1 MTIGTNLDYYYGS
14 ESNQFSFFRIPR
26 QLMTG
31 KRFRRLSTEAKLL
44 YGLLLDRMGL
54 SAKNGWHD
62 ETGRIYIYY
71 TLKEI
76 QEVFNC
82 GHDKA
87 TKLLVELDGGKTGF
101 GLIERV
107 KQGLGRPAK
116 IYVKRFV
123 EHREPPKASEPQ
135 NVPNLPDTRRQN
147 CEKAAAQTAENRK
160 SRLRETSSQE
170 CGKTAASYTEINQ
183 TDFSYINL
191 SINQSSHSQ
200 DQGWIDRCD
209 CLKEDKTQIEH
220 CQERDLDNTI
230 GVTERLFDTS
240 GKFRPLTKSEST
252 DIFVSQPQEY
262 QCQQNVPITS
272 RPARTK
278 FCQFFLSFQNF
289 LEKISGVQAKI
300 QPNTESRQRNIISE
314 KG

>member
-1 MTIGTNLDYYYGS
+1 MTIATNLDYYYGS

-31 KRFRRLSTEAKLL
+31 KRFKRLSTDAKLL

-62 ETGRIYIYY
+62 EAGRIYIYY

-76 QEVFNC
+76 QTVFNC

-87 TKLLVELDGGKTGF
+87 TKLLVELEGGKTGF

-135 NVPNLPDTRRQN
+135 DTPDLPDTRRQD

-160 SRLRETSSQE
+160 SRLRETSSQKCE
-170 CGKTAASYTEINQ
+170 KTAASYTEINQ
-183 TDFSYINL
+183 TDFNYINL
-191 SINQSSHSQ
+191 SINQSLHFQ
-200 DQGWIDRCD
+200 DHGWIDRFD
-209 CLKEDKTQIEH
+209 CHKEDKTQIEH
-220 CQERDLDNTI
+220 CQERDPEDI
-230 GVTERLFDTS
+230 VGVTEELADTS
-240 GKFRPLTKSEST
+240 GKFRPLIRRDST
-252 DIFVSQPQEY
+252 GILIGQPQEY
-262 QCQQNVPITS
+262 PCQEDTPIAS
-272 RPARTK
+272 KPARTG
-278 FCQFFLSFQNF
+278 FRPFLLPFQNF
-289 LEKISGVQAKI
+289 LGIVSGF
-300 QPNTESRQRNIISE
+300 QPKTQPSTEGPTTQ
-314 KG
+314 

>member
-1 MTIGTNLDYYYGS
+1 MTIATNFDYYYGS

-31 KRFRRLSTEAKLL
+31 KRFRRLSTDAKLL

-62 ETGRIYIYY
+62 EAGRIYIYY

-76 QEVFNC
+76 QAVFNC

-87 TKLLVELDGGKTGF
+87 TKLLMELDGGRNGF

-123 EHREPPKASEPQ
+123 EHKEPPKASEPQ
-135 NVPNLPDTRRQN
+135 DISDFSDTRRQD
-147 CEKAAAQTAENRK
+147 CEKAAAQTAENRE

-170 CGKTAASYTEINQ
+170 CGKPAASYTEINQ

-200 DQGWIDRCD
+200 DQGWINRCD
-209 CLKEDKTQIEH
+209 CPKEEETQIEH
-220 CQERDLDNTI
+220 CQIRDPKDTLGITKGVANTSE
-230 GVTERLFDTS
+230 GL
-240 GKFRPLTKSEST
+240 RPLTKSDS
-252 DIFVSQPQEY
+252 IGILASQPQEY
-262 QCQQNVPITS
+262 PCQQDVLIAS
-272 RPARTK
+272 KPAKRK
-278 FCQFFLSFQNF
+278 PRRFFLPFQNF
-289 LEKISGVQAKI
+289 LETVSIVQPRI
-300 QPNTESRQRNIISE
+300 RSSTENLSTQ
-314 KG
+314 

>member
-1 MTIGTNLDYYYGS
+1 MTIATNLDYYYGG
-14 ESNQFSFFRIPR
+14 ENNQFSFFRIPR

-76 QEVFNC
+76 QAVFNC

-87 TKLLVELDGGKTGF
+87 TKLLVELDSGRNGF

-123 EHREPPKASEPQ
+123 EHKEPPKASEPQ
-135 NVPNLPDTRRQN
+135 DTPNLPDTRSQD
-147 CEKAAAQTAENRK
+147 CGKAAAQTAKNRK

-200 DQGWIDRCD
+200 EQGWIDRYD
-209 CLKEDKTQIEH
+209 CPKENKTQIEH
-220 CQERDLDNTI
+220 CQERVPDDTV
-230 GVTERLFDTS
+230 GVTEGPSDTS
-240 GKFRPLTKSEST
+240 GRFRPLTKSDRT
-252 DIFVSQPQEY
+252 SQPQEY
-262 QCQQNVPITS
+262 LCQEDAVIVSKSAKRKP
-272 RPARTK
+272 RR
-278 FCQFFLSFQNF
+278 FLLPFQNF
-289 LEKISGVQAKI
+289 LGIVSGF
-300 QPNTESRQRNIISE
+300 QPKTQPSTEGPTTE
-314 KG
+314 

>member
-1 MTIGTNLDYYYGS
+1 MTIATNLDYYYSG
-14 ESNQFSFFRIPR
+14 ESNHFSFFRIPR

-31 KRFRRLSTEAKLL
+31 RRFKQLSTDAKLL

-62 ETGRIYIYY
+62 EAGRIYIYY

-76 QEVFNC
+76 QAVFNC

-123 EHREPPKASEPQ
+123 EHKDPPKTSELQDAPD
-135 NVPNLPDTRRQN
+135 LPDSRSQD
-147 CEKAAAQTAENRK
+147 CGKAAAQIAENRK

-170 CGKTAASYTEINQ
+170 CGKTAASYTKINQ
-183 TDFSYINL
+183 TDFSYINQ
-191 SINQSSHSQ
+191 SINQPSHFQ
-200 DQGWIDRCD
+200 DQGWIDRYD
-209 CLKEDKTQIEH
+209 CPKEDKTQIEH
-220 CQERDLDNTI
+220 CQERDPEDTV
-230 GVTERLFDTS
+230 GVTKELANTS
-240 GKFRPLTKSEST
+240 GEFRPLTKSESICILT
-252 DIFVSQPQEY
+252 SQPREYPYQEDT
-262 QCQQNVPITS
+262 PIAS
-272 RPARTK
+272 KPARTG
-278 FCQFFLSFQNF
+278 FRPFLLPFQNF
-289 LEKISGVQAKI
+289 LGIISGGQFI
-300 QPNTESRQRNIISE
+300 TQLSTENLASQ
-314 KG
+314 

>member
-1 MTIGTNLDYYYGS
+1 MTIATNLDYYYGS

-62 ETGRIYIYY
+62 EAGRIYIYY

-76 QEVFNC
+76 QAVFNC

-87 TKLLVELDGGKTGF
+87 TKLLVELDSGKTGF

-123 EHREPPKASEPQ
+123 EHKKPPKTSEPQ
-135 NVPNLPDTRRQN
+135 DAPDLPDSRNQD
-147 CEKAAAQTAENRK
+147 CGKAAAQTAENRK

-183 TDFSYINL
+183 TDFNYNNL

-200 DQGWIDRCD
+200 NQGWIDRCD
-209 CLKEDKTQIEH
+209 YSKEDKTQIEH
-220 CQERDLDNTI
+220 CQKCDPEDTV
-230 GVTERLFDTS
+230 GVTEGLSDTS
-240 GKFRPLTKSEST
+240 RKSRVLTLNDGT
-252 DIFVSQPQEY
+252 GILVRQPQEY
-262 QCQQNVPITS
+262 PCQEDVVIAS
-272 RPARTK
+272 KPARRK
-278 FCQFFLSFQNF
+278 PRQPLLPFQNF
-289 LEKISGVQAKI
+289 LKTISGVQPRI
-300 QPNTESRQRNIISE
+300 QRSRGSPTTQYYF
-314 KG
+314 